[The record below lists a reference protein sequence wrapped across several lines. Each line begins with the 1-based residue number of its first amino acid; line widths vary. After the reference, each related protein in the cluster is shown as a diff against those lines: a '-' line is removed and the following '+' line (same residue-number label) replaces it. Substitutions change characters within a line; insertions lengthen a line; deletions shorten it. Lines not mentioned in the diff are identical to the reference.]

1 MLVGILTVFKQF
13 HNSHYRLYMQHM
25 AHYHKCI
32 INAVKG
38 QTPPAEAVQ
47 VLTYLDELMK
57 FDGQTRDV
65 VGQSLGGFVFD
76 SYM

>member
-1 MLVGILTVFKQF
+1 
-13 HNSHYRLYMQHM
+13 M